1 MYPTLIK
8 IGPIAIRSYGLMI
21 AIGLFAALQY
31 LLVKSRKAG
40 ITENNIT
47 DIVLYL
53 IVSGL
58 VGARLVYVLTNFKFY
73 FLNPADIFKIW
84 EGGLVFYGG
93 LIAGIITLVVYTR
106 IQKDADFWTIGD
118 LLAPA
123 ISLAHVFGRIGC
135 FLAGCCYGKPSMLP
149 WAVKYSN
156 PESLA
161 PLNVCLHPTQIY
173 ESAGNLMIFLALDR
187 FNKTE
192 HKKGQTVFLYMFMYG
207 VLRFVMELFRGDD
220 RGEFLLFMSQGQWIS
235 LLLIAASIIAYYFS
249 VKQVKSES

>member
-1 MYPTLIK
+1 
-8 IGPIAIRSYGLMI
+8 MI

-31 LLVKSRKAG
+31 LLVKSKKAG

-58 VGARLVYVLTNFKFY
+58 VGARLVYVLTNFQFY
-73 FLNPADIFKIW
+73 LSNPADIFKIW

-93 LIAGIITLVVYTR
+93 LIGGIITLAVYTR
-106 IQKDADFWTIGD
+106 VQKDADFWKTGD

-135 FLAGCCYGKPSMLP
+135 LFAGCCYGKPSLLP
-149 WAVKYSN
+149 WAVKFSN

-173 ESAGNLMIFLALDR
+173 ESVGNLVIFLALDR

-192 HKKGQTVFLYMFMYG
+192 HKKGQTVFLYMFLYG
-207 VLRFVMELFRGDD
+207 ILRFVVELFRGDD
-220 RGEFLLFMSQGQWIS
+220 RGDRILFLSQGQ
-235 LLLIAASIIAYYFS
+235 LISIIMIVVALLVYFFYFR
-249 VKQVKSES
+249 KEHDNN

>member
-1 MYPTLIK
+1 MFPTLIK

-31 LLVKSRKAG
+31 LLVKGRKAG
-40 ITENNIT
+40 IPENNIT
-47 DIVLYL
+47 DIALYL
-53 IVSGL
+53 VVSGL
-58 VGARLVYVLTNFKFY
+58 VGARVVYVLTNFKFY
-73 FLNPADIFKIW
+73 FLNPADILKIW

-93 LIAGIITLVVYTR
+93 LIAGVIALVIYVR
-106 IQKDADFWTIGD
+106 INKAIDFWKLGD

-135 FLAGCCYGKPSMLP
+135 LLAGCCYGKPSMLP

-161 PLNVCLHPTQIY
+161 PLNVCLHPAQLY
-173 ESAGNLMIFLALDR
+173 ESAGNLAVFFALDR

-192 HKKGQTVFLYMFMYG
+192 HKKGQTVFLYMFLYG
-207 VLRFVMELFRGDD
+207 VLRFVVEFFRGDD
-220 RGEFLLFMSQGQWIS
+220 RGERLFFLSQGQVIS
-235 LLLIAASIIAYYFS
+235 LLLIAAALIAYFYS
-249 VKQVKSES
+249 VKQNKE